1 MGYLFTVLT
10 RFFWATVQGVAG
22 QLSVGMAGIFL
33 LSLSVCF
40 SFSAYS
46 FAILSKNFEFSFWIT
61 FIFSLGLTSLLGFL
75 FSYLYTKVSKDS
87 FTVLALSSILGFDA
101 FVKSFDG
108 LTGGVLGIS
117 GILRPAFIGKL
128 QSLVIFSGLIVGIV
142 LVMHYLVVKSSLGRK
157 IRAFKEH
164 PVALESLGTSK
175 NSVSRFVIIW
185 GSVIS
190 GIAGVLELMRLQFLD
205 PSFGGIPNLI
215 LFVSIAILALKPKVS
230 SVVLASMFVVFVPEI
245 ISFLNFPSQFVGH
258 LRTIFYCV
266 LLIFLVRQVSGK
278 FTISKREI

>member
-1 MGYLFTVLT
+1 MGYLLTVLT

-22 QLSVGMAGIFL
+22 QLSIGMAGIFL

-46 FAILSKNFEFSFWIT
+46 FAILSKNFTFSFWLT
-61 FIFSLGLTSLLGFL
+61 FVLSLGLTSLVGFL

-101 FVKSFDG
+101 LVKSFDG

-128 QSLVIFSGLIVGIV
+128 SSLAVFAGIMCLLV
-142 LVMHYLVVKSSLGRK
+142 LTMHYFVVKSSLGRK

-175 NSVSRFVIIW
+175 DSISRFVIVW
-185 GSVIS
+185 GAIISSV
-190 GIAGVLELMRLQFLD
+190 AGVLELMRLQFLD

-230 SVVLASMFVVFVPEI
+230 SAVLASMFVVFVPEI

-258 LRTIFYCV
+258 LRMHI
-266 LLIFLVRQVSGK
+266 LLCFTDFLGETSFGK
-278 FTISKREI
+278 IYNI